1 LPESGVL
8 AWIGWVAT
16 AVFAG
21 SYLCKDPAALRRIQA
36 AAAVLWVVYGALIGA
51 MPVVVANLIVA
62 GVALWSSLSRQ
73 RPSDDDRDVVAPA
86 ALERL
91 PQ

>member
-1 LPESGVL
+1 ML

-21 SYLCKDPAALRRIQA
+21 SYLCKDQAALRRVQA
-36 AAAVLWVVYGALIGA
+36 AAAVLWVIYGALIGA
-51 MPVVVANLIVA
+51 MPVVVANVIVA
-62 GVALWSSLSRQ
+62 GVALWSSLPWQ
-73 RPSDDDRDVVAPA
+73 RPSDDDRNVVTPT

>member
-1 LPESGVL
+1 VL
-8 AWIGWVAT
+8 TSIGWVAT

-21 SYLCKDPAALRRIQA
+21 SYLCRDQATLRRVQA

-51 MPVVVANLIVA
+51 SPVVVANLIVA
-62 GVALWSSLSRQ
+62 GVALWSSLPRQ
-73 RPSDDDRDVVAPA
+73 RPSDDDRDVVAA
-86 ALERL
+86 SGLERL

>member
-1 LPESGVL
+1 ML

-21 SYLCKDPAALRRIQA
+21 SYLCKDQAALRRVQA
-36 AAAVLWVVYGALIGA
+36 AAAVLWVAYGALIGA

-62 GVALWSSLSRQ
+62 GVALWSSLPRQ

-86 ALERL
+86 ALQRL

>member
-1 LPESGVL
+1 ML

-21 SYLCKDPAALRRIQA
+21 SYLCKDQAALRRVQA
-36 AAAVLWVVYGALIGA
+36 AAAVLWVIYGGLIGA
-51 MPVVVANLIVA
+51 SPVVVANLIVA
-62 GVALWSSLSRQ
+62 GVALWSSLPRQ
-73 RPSDDDRDVVAPA
+73 RPSDDDGDVVAA
-86 ALERL
+86 AVLERL

>member
-1 LPESGVL
+1 ML

-21 SYLCKDPAALRRIQA
+21 SYLCKDQAALRRVQA
-36 AAAVLWVVYGALIGA
+36 AAAVLWVIYGGLIGA
-51 MPVVVANLIVA
+51 LPVVVANLIVA
-62 GVALWSSLSRQ
+62 GVALWSSLPRQ
-73 RPSDDDRDVVAPA
+73 RPSDDDGDVVAA
-86 ALERL
+86 AVLERL

>member
-1 LPESGVL
+1 ML

>member
-1 LPESGVL
+1 ML

-21 SYLCKDPAALRRIQA
+21 SYLCKDQAMLRRVQA

-51 MPVVVANLIVA
+51 MPVVAANLIVA
-62 GVALWSSLSRQ
+62 GVALWSSLP
-73 RPSDDDRDVVAPA
+73 RPRLSGDDCHVAA
-86 ALERL
+86 AAD
-91 PQ
+91 

>member
-1 LPESGVL
+1 LSRYLLP
-8 AWIGWVAT
+8 WIGWAAT

-21 SYLCKDPAALRRIQA
+21 SYLCKDPAALRRVQA
-36 AAAVLWVVYGALIGA
+36 AAAVLWVVYGVVIGA
-51 MPVVVANLIVA
+51 MPVIVANVIVA
-62 GVALWSSLSRQ
+62 GLALWSSLPRQ
-73 RPSDDDRDVVAPA
+73 RPSHDDGDVVASP

>member
-1 LPESGVL
+1 ML

-86 ALERL
+86 GLERL

>member
-1 LPESGVL
+1 VI

-21 SYLCKDPAALRRIQA
+21 SYLCKDPTALRRIQA
-36 AAAVLWVVYGALIGA
+36 AAAVLWMIYGMLIEA

-62 GVALWSSLSRQ
+62 GVALWSSVSRQ
-73 RPSDDDRDVVAPA
+73 RPPDDDRDVVAPA
-86 ALERL
+86 VVERL
-91 PQ
+91 P